1 MVTPR
6 YNVGDKV
13 VLIGNTN
20 NDENRVG
27 IPAYF
32 DEKIGQT
39 FTISRFQIREKRGR
53 IYIVYSFANDGG
65 WVYDEQWL
73 APYEIDTSELDK
85 YFSEY

>member
-1 MVTPR
+1 MEPR
-6 YNVGDKV
+6 YKIGDKV

-20 NDENRVG
+20 NDKNRVG
-27 IPAYF
+27 LPAYF

-39 FTISRFQIREKRGR
+39 FTISGFKIREKLGR
-53 IYIVYSFANDGG
+53 TYITFSFENDNG
-65 WVYDEQWL
+65 WIYDEQWL

>member
-1 MVTPR
+1 MAPR
-6 YNVGDKV
+6 YKVGDKV

-20 NDENRVG
+20 NDENKVG
-27 IPAYF
+27 LPAYF
-32 DEKIGQT
+32 DKKIGQT

-53 IYIVYSFANDGG
+53 IYITYSFENDAG